1 MDNPKHSAVPAGAG
15 APASPARGPF
25 RRLFRAAAVYALAGA
40 IMIAPA
46 LALVIEV
53 TVAGDVPEG
62 GISESLQ
69 TCLLFGSSAAWASLA
84 CKARRERRGPAR
96 AYLFV
101 AFAALAMFV
110 RELDGFFDVVLGH
123 GSWAAVD
130 TAVFAAAVFLLGRDW
145 RETLTDLADFAES
158 PLGLMAFSAV
168 FAAVA
173 FSQLLGWKGVW
184 RQVFE
189 VGVWDEVKRDIVGYD
204 QNVERHVKNVVEEA
218 LELFSYAS
226 LLAAAAV
233 PRLLAPRPPSGAAD
247 GPGGDASAANEA

>member
-15 APASPARGPF
+15 ASASPARGPF

-40 IMIAPA
+40 ILITPA

-62 GISESLQ
+62 GLSESLQ
-69 TCLLFGSSAAWASLA
+69 TCLLFGAAAAWASLA

-110 RELDGFFDVVLGH
+110 RELDGFFDVALGH
-123 GSWAAVD
+123 GSWAVVD
-130 TAVFAAAVFLLGRDW
+130 GAVFAAAVFVLGRSW
-145 RETLTDLADFAES
+145 RETVSDFADFAES
-158 PLGLMAFSAV
+158 PLGHMGFGAV
-168 FAAVA
+168 FGAVA
-173 FSQLLGWKGVW
+173 FSQLLGWKGLW

-189 VGVWDEVKRDIVGYD
+189 VDVWGEVKRNIVGYD

-226 LLAAAAV
+226 LFVAAAV
-233 PRLLAPRPPSGAAD
+233 PRLLAPRRPSGGADAA
-247 GPGGDASAANEA
+247 PGSPAEAA

>member
-1 MDNPKHSAVPAGAG
+1 MAPATHFAAPSRAD
-15 APASPARGPF
+15 APASSARGPF
-25 RRLFRAAAVYALAGA
+25 RRLLRAAAVYALAGA
-40 IMIAPA
+40 ILITP
-46 LALVIEV
+46 
-53 TVAGDVPEG
+53 
-62 GISESLQ
+62 
-69 TCLLFGSSAAWASLA
+69 
-84 CKARRERRGPAR
+84 
-96 AYLFV
+96 
-101 AFAALAMFV
+101 ALAMFV

-130 TAVFAAAVFLLGRDW
+130 TAVFAAAVFALGRGW
-145 RETLTDLADFAES
+145 RETVSDFADFAES

-173 FSQLLGWKGVW
+173 FSQLLGWKGLW
-184 RQVFE
+184 RQAFE
-189 VGVWDEVKRDIVGYD
+189 VGVWDEVKRNIVGYD

-233 PRLLAPRPPSGAAD
+233 PRLLAPRTPSGAAD